1 MSRGPKTHGR
11 RTHVATPAGV
21 PGLEFRP
28 YVPPSFQPMRPG
40 ANDFKRLPSVA
51 AGLKRPYWGE
61 KLK

>member
-28 YVPPSFQPMRPG
+28 YVPPSVEPARKG
-40 ANDFKRLPSVA
+40 AADYKRLPSVA
-51 AGLKRPYWGE
+51 AGVRRPYWAEG
-61 KLK
+61 LK